1 MGRVLPLDGEASHTR
16 LLSEDIAADVLD
28 LGLRRG
34 VGGQFFRVVLVVHV
48 VAHTDEFTTVIAAGE
63 QNDGDAENLRIGD
76 PLVIGRIG
84 LENELVHSDRDGTD
98 EQRVEFLI
106 LLGAGEVSERKLRM
120 AGGLAY
126 EVAEPTYVSFHSR
139 SEIKY

>member
-1 MGRVLPLDGEASHTR
+1 MGRVLPFDGEASHTR

-48 VAHTDEFTTVIAAGE
+48 VAHTDEFTTIIAACE
-63 QNDGDAENLRIGD
+63 QNDGDAEDLRIGD

-84 LENELVHSDRDGTD
+84 LEDELVHSDRDGTN

-106 LLGAGEVSERKLRM
+106 LLGAGEVSERKPRM

-139 SEIKY
+139 SVIKY